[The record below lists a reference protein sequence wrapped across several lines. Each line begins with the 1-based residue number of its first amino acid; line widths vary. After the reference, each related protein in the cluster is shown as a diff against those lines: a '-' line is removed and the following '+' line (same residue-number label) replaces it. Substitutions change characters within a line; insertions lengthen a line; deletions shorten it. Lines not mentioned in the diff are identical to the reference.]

1 MGFQLFSIHL
11 IYKPS
16 DSSPWGYPGT
26 GYKDSHDDEIWPIVL
41 ALVCAQVTIRSGLL
55 SHSDLDPDYGSQETG
70 IGEEEYGL

>member
-26 GYKDSHDDEIWPIVL
+26 GYKESHDFEIWPIVL

-55 SHSDLDPDYGSQETG
+55 HHSDLDPDYGSQETG
-70 IGEEEYGL
+70 IGEEEHGL